1 MRTALLF
8 VASFFF
14 VILRGLGAPAQE
26 TDDQTAIRKPILKR
40 DQTLINDVETPPAAL
55 PATLGEALA
64 QALRS
69 NPEVLLAEATMRQAQ
84 AEYNQAKL
92 KAVQDVTVSF
102 HQWKAQQSKV
112 EVRRGANK
120 QVPGSTPQH
129 EIQQLT
135 SELAETEA
143 KLAYLLGVGAEL
155 HPAGPASRKVI
166 LKPIETLQTIRITG
180 VAEEPAAK
188 KDASDRG
195 AVEKRPEI
203 PEKYRKILQKPMKVK
218 FTSMPLDQI
227 IDQLNKV
234 AGDELPILRQTA
246 FPFNNVPLS
255 VELADEAPLE
265 TVLEMVADLTGC
277 VFVFRDYGLLVV
289 PQNSPTRYSR
299 AATIPEGGGGY

>member
-40 DQTLINDVETPPAAL
+40 DQALINDVETAPAAL
-55 PATLGEALA
+55 PATLDAALA

-69 NPEVLLAEATMRQAQ
+69 NPDVLLANAALRQAE

-92 KAVQDVTVSF
+92 QAVQDVTVAF
-102 HQWKAQQSKV
+102 HQWKVRQQQL
-112 EVRRGANK
+112 EVRAKANK
-120 QVPGSTPQH
+120 QVPGSTPAP
-129 EIQQLT
+129 EMQQLT
-135 SELAETEA
+135 SDLAEAEA
-143 KLAYLLGVGAEL
+143 KLTYLLGLGADLQPVETGRKIVVT
-155 HPAGPASRKVI
+155 PMGKFEKTYVFSRDSGEAVAKAG
-166 LKPIETLQTIRITG
+166 
-180 VAEEPAAK
+180 AADK
-188 KDASDRG
+188 G
-195 AVEKRPEI
+195 AVDKRPEI

-218 FTSMPLDQI
+218 FTAMPLDQI

-234 AGDELPILRQTA
+234 TGDDLPILRQA
-246 FPFNNVPLS
+246 VFPFDRGPLN
-255 VELADEAPLE
+255 VELAEEVPLQ

-289 PQNSPTRYSR
+289 PQNSPTRHSR
-299 AATIPEGGGGY
+299 AAMIPEGGY